1 MPELLYDTRF
11 FLAKYT
17 AKDQAVRKK
26 LQAELDNDK
35 PRYASAITIHEVYRI
50 ALEVEGREV
59 AKMRKTAIQ
68 RDFQIVDVDADIA
81 TEAAEI
87 KVAQAKDFP
96 LADAIIGATALLRRL
111 VCFTDDHH
119 IRSLSGIKTRWV

>member
-1 MPELLYDTRF
+1 MPDTLYDTRF

-17 AKDQAVRKK
+17 AKEQPVRRK
-26 LQAELDNDK
+26 LQAELDAEK
-35 PRYASAITIHEVYRI
+35 PRYVSAITVHEVYRI
-50 ALEVEGREV
+50 ALETEGREV

-68 RDFQIVDVDADIA
+68 RDFRIIAVDADIA
-81 TEAAEI
+81 SEAAEV

-96 LADAIIGATALLRRL
+96 LADAIIAATAILRKL

-119 IRSLSGIKTRWV
+119 LKALNGLKTRWV